1 MKRNVLLLLLLLS
14 ILKVTP
20 IGYNITRYGAV
31 ADSTTMNTLAIQK
44 AIDAAA
50 ASGGGK
56 IIIPKGIFLSGAL
69 FFKPNTHLYLE
80 KGAVLKGSDNIADYP
95 YIPSRMEGQSLNY
108 FAALVNAYNVE
119 GFTISGKGKIDGNG
133 LKYWKQF
140 WNRRDSMRRIGKEAT
155 NLEVSRPRLVFLWK
169 CNKAVLRDVK
179 FHNSGFWTIH
189 IYQSNDITIENADIQ
204 SPLAPVPAPSTD
216 GIDLDVCK
224 NVLIRRCYIAVNDDA
239 IAIKGGKGP
248 AAHLQPEN
256 GAVENVL
263 IEKCTFG
270 PSHATLT
277 MGSECLNARNIILR
291 NCKINNDGPVLNLK
305 MRPDTYQVY
314 ENISI
319 ENLRGKCGTLL
330 RMKPW
335 KQFYNPEGE
344 EGKPYGV
351 IQNIQFN
358 GIKMDGKSF
367 VDVEGNP
374 NDSVQKILFKN
385 ISYKADNMKYNNK
398 YCTSTIY
405 ENVKLNN
412 QVLVEN
418 K

>member
-169 CNKAVLRDVK
+169 CNKADCV
-179 FHNSGFWTIH
+179 S
-189 IYQSNDITIENADIQ
+189 
-204 SPLAPVPAPSTD
+204 
-216 GIDLDVCK
+216 
-224 NVLIRRCYIAVNDDA
+224 
-239 IAIKGGKGP
+239 
-248 AAHLQPEN
+248 
-256 GAVENVL
+256 
-263 IEKCTFG
+263 
-270 PSHATLT
+270 
-277 MGSECLNARNIILR
+277 
-291 NCKINNDGPVLNLK
+291 
-305 MRPDTYQVY
+305 
-314 ENISI
+314 
-319 ENLRGKCGTLL
+319 
-330 RMKPW
+330 
-335 KQFYNPEGE
+335 
-344 EGKPYGV
+344 
-351 IQNIQFN
+351 
-358 GIKMDGKSF
+358 
-367 VDVEGNP
+367 
-374 NDSVQKILFKN
+374 
-385 ISYKADNMKYNNK
+385 
-398 YCTSTIY
+398 
-405 ENVKLNN
+405 
-412 QVLVEN
+412 
-418 K
+418 